1 MSKIGTAVIMLKG
14 HPVVPARS
22 VTCLGVNIDCELTF
36 AQHTKRTAANCFYQI
51 RQLWTIRRALSAD
64 NARMLVHALV
74 SSRVDYCN
82 SVLHRV
88 AVVHLRPLQ
97 SAVNAAARLITKKR
111 KFDPISATLRD
122 ELHWLPVR
130 QRIEYKLC
138 LLAFK
143 SQRQLAPSYL
153 SLMCVPVS
161 TDSSRCH
168 LRSASRGDLIIPRT
182 RTASYGPRSFAV
194 SGPTCWN
201 RLPAALKSSSLS
213 PGQFCRQLKTV
224 LFETAYMR
232 AQSS

>member
-1 MSKIGTAVIMLKG
+1 MSAIRLLTSCVEELDIWMTSNRLKFNADKTLFIWTGTRQQLSKIGTAVIMLKG

-97 SAVNAAARLITKKR
+97 SVVNAAARLITKKR
-111 KFDPISATLRD
+111 KIDPISATLLD
-122 ELHWLPVR
+122 ELHCLPVR
-130 QRIEYKLC
+130 Q
-138 LLAFK
+138 
-143 SQRQLAPSYL
+143 
-153 SLMCVPVS
+153 
-161 TDSSRCH
+161 
-168 LRSASRGDLIIPRT
+168 
-182 RTASYGPRSFAV
+182 
-194 SGPTCWN
+194 
-201 RLPAALKSSSLS
+201 
-213 PGQFCRQLKTV
+213 
-224 LFETAYMR
+224 
-232 AQSS
+232 